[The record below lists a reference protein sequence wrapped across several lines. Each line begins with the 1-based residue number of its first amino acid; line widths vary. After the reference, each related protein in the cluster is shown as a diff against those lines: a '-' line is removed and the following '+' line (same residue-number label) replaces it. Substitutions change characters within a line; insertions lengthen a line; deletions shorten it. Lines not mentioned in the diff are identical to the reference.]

1 MDNPLDKSASQPCGL
16 SAAPAAISGFDSDN
30 DSQKS
35 KTGTSFIADDDV
47 RRIIITGDVQSGKST
62 LAALLVQRLK
72 HKNIRAAGIIARGL
86 WKDDKRDGFDIVDL
100 NTGQTTPLARRRTTR
115 ADMRNTSQTPF
126 KFLET
131 GVAAGRKALSL
142 EQCTHAGLV
151 IVDEIGK
158 LEVRGLGWAP
168 CLAPLLALSQT
179 VHVWIVREHL
189 VKEIRRIWQV
199 AKTEV
204 IHVNDPDALQK
215 LITACVKES

>member
-16 SAAPAAISGFDSDN
+16 SAAPATISGFDSDN
-30 DSQKS
+30 GLQKS

-62 LAALLVQRLK
+62 LAALLVQHLK

-100 NTGQTTPLARRRTTR
+100 STGQTTPLARRIPRT
-115 ADMRNTSQTPF
+115 DMRNISQTPF

-131 GVAAGRKALSL
+131 GVATGRKALSL
-142 EQCTHAGLV
+142 EQCTHAGL
-151 IVDEIGK
+151 ILVDEIGK
-158 LEVRGLGWAP
+158 LEVRRLGWAP

-204 IHVNDPDALQK
+204 IHVTDPDALQK